1 MESIKRRMM
10 HHRSEGAGV
19 MLSTP
24 DKQDK
29 EQITDDLEQLIKT
42 NGDDIEYEFFIAG
55 EQVPAN

>member
-1 MESIKRRMM
+1 
-10 HHRSEGAGV
+10 